1 MSNLTQE
8 EFLILSQNTNAREQ
22 TSNVPDNSIQENK
35 KIITYCTDISV
46 LINVTLKKKEML
58 ADLTLEG
65 MML

>member
-1 MSNLTQE
+1 MSNITQE

-22 TSNVPDNSIQENK
+22 TTNVPDNSIQENK

-46 LINVTLKKKEML
+46 LINVTLKKKEIL
-58 ADLTLEG
+58 LDLTLEG